1 MIKVTIDEASA
12 FDMLSILEIKLI
24 GEWRMNAKKK
34 KKLNE
39 NYELLKGEIIESIG
53 EQKYNEILDSEE
65 YRFLLASNNGVFQ
78 MIDKVKESKAREAQT
93 AKVVQSMND
102 DRFRL
107 KSELQTQFFNNQL
120 IEQKL

>member
-24 GEWRMNAKKK
+24 GEWRMEHAKKK
-34 KKLNE
+34 RLNE
-39 NYELLKGEIIESIG
+39 NYELLKSEIIEQIG
-53 EQKYNEILDSEE
+53 EDKYNEILDSEE
-65 YRFLLASNNGVFQ
+65 YRFLLASNNVVFQ

-102 DRFRL
+102 DRFRC
-107 KSELQTQFFNNQL
+107 KGNLQNTFFNNKL
-120 IEQKL
+120 IEQKI

>member
-24 GEWRMNAKKK
+24 GEWRMEHAKK

-65 YRFLLASNNGVFQ
+65 YRFLLASNNVVFQ

-107 KSELQTQFFNNQL
+107 KSKLQTQFFNNKL

>member
-24 GEWRMNAKKK
+24 GEWRMEQAKK

-39 NYELLKGEIIESIG
+39 NYELLKGEIIEQIG
-53 EQKYNEILDSEE
+53 EDKYNEILDSEE
-65 YRFLLASNNGVFQ
+65 YRFLLASNNVVFQ

-107 KSELQTQFFNNQL
+107 KSKLQTQFFNNKL

>member
-24 GEWRMNAKKK
+24 GEWRMEQAKK

-39 NYELLKGEIIESIG
+39 NYELLKGEIIEQIG

-65 YRFLLASNNGVFQ
+65 YRFLLASNNVVFQ

-107 KSELQTQFFNNQL
+107 KSKLQTQFFNNKL

>member
-12 FDMLSILEIKLI
+12 FDMLSILEVKLI
-24 GEWRMNAKKK
+24 GEYKLDNVKK

-39 NYELLKGEIIESIG
+39 NYELLKGEIIEQIG
-53 EQKYNEILDSEE
+53 EDKFNEILDSEE
-65 YRFLLASNNGVFQ
+65 YRFLLASNNVVFQ

-93 AKVVQSMND
+93 SKIVQSMND

-107 KSELQTQFFNNQL
+107 KSKLQTQFFNNKL
-120 IEQKL
+120 IEQKI

>member
-24 GEWRMNAKKK
+24 GEWRMNAEKK

-65 YRFLLASNNGVFQ
+65 YRFLLASNNVVFQ

-107 KSELQTQFFNNQL
+107 KSKLQIQFFNNKL

>member
-12 FDMLSILEIKLI
+12 FDMLSILDIKLM
-24 GEWRMNAKKK
+24 GEYKIDNAKK

-39 NYELLKGEIIESIG
+39 NYELLKGEIIEQIG
-53 EQKYNEILDSEE
+53 EDKFNQILDSEE
-65 YRFLLASNNGVFQ
+65 YRFLLASNNVVFQ

-93 AKVVQSMND
+93 SKVVQSMND
-102 DRFRL
+102 DRFRC
-107 KSELQTQFFNNQL
+107 KGNLQNAFFNNKL